1 MELTGLKRGSRAGL
15 GDIVIRDW
23 IDQKRFAHVQ
33 DEKQNSMEQQ
43 GR

>member
-15 GDIVIRDW
+15 GDIRDW

>member
-15 GDIVIRDW
+15 GDIVIIDW
-23 IDQKRFAHVQ
+23 IDQKHFTYVK
-33 DEKQNSMEQQ
+33 DEKHNSMEQQ